1 MNRDKISRRRIL
13 GASLLGLP
21 AIPVMVETAFGQAA
35 AKPAAPAAKPAARRP
50 SRPPLPLHRPPLP
63 ARCRC

>member
-35 AKPAAPAAKPAARRP
+35 AKPAPAAKPRRGRRRP
-50 SRPPLPLHRPPLP
+50 RAAAAPPPP

>member
-35 AKPAAPAAKPAARRP
+35 KPAAPAAKTPPRRP
-50 SRPPLPLHRPPLP
+50 SRPRVRPRPP